1 MKKSSKEEATPAPAE
16 PQAPKPAPASVPDI
30 ADAGSMDKIRDIL
43 FGNQAR
49 DYDKRFTRME
59 SQLNREAAELR
70 QELLKRVDTLESYI
84 KQEIKDINA
93 RIKNE
98 NNERTEGDAQLQK
111 DLKEMFETLSKKL
124 HQEEENLAER
134 SADLREQILEQ
145 SKQLSDEIST
155 KHEQATQSL
164 KQAAMELDDA
174 KMNRADLSGFLLDIA
189 MRISGDE
196 LGVMGAARD

>member
-1 MKKSSKEEATPAPAE
+1 
-16 PQAPKPAPASVPDI
+16 
-30 ADAGSMDKIRDIL
+30 MDKIRDIL

-49 DYDKRFTRME
+49 DYDKRFSRME

-98 NNERTEGDAQLQK
+98 NNERAEGDAQLQK

-196 LGVMGAARD
+196 LGVMSAARD

>member
-1 MKKSSKEEATPAPAE
+1 MKKSSKDEAPEAAPAE
-16 PQAPKPAPASVPDI
+16 PQAAKTAPVPDI

-49 DYDKRFTRME
+49 DYDKRFSRME
-59 SQLNREAAELR
+59 NQLNQEAAALR
-70 QELLKRVDTLESYI
+70 QELLKRIDTLESYI
-84 KQEIKDINA
+84 KQEIKDINT

-98 NNERTEGDAQLQK
+98 NAERTESDAQIQK

-134 SADLREQILEQ
+134 SAELREQILEQ
-145 SKQLSDEIST
+145 SKQLSNDIST

-196 LGVMGAARD
+196 LGVTGTARD